1 MPVGACPACWPVY
14 VGLLGVLGF
23 GFLLDRAYLLPVSTV
38 LLTVALWPLAHRATS
53 RHGYGP
59 FIGGTVVTVM
69 IFFAKFL
76 LGYDPLVYA
85 GLTMLMAMGIWNAWP
100 LRSVSAGSC
109 PQCSPA
115 RFGRPSNNLEKEMRI
130 NG

>member
-59 FIGGTVVTVM
+59 FIGGTVVT
-69 IFFAKFL
+69 
-76 LGYDPLVYA
+76 A